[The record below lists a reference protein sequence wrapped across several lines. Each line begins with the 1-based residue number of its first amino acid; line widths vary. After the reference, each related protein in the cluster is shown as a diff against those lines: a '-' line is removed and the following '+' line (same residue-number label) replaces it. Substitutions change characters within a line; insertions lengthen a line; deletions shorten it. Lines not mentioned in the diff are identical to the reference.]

1 MALKI
6 SINLASLRAA
16 LASDAASVDLVLEG
30 DTVVAVAGASEEP
43 PPPPSSPIGSLPP
56 EVLLGWYD
64 VSGVSTTAG
73 ACSAW
78 TDRGE
83 HGVHLQQVSAGRR
96 PAVGQHALGQGLAV
110 RGDGAGAYLASMQSM
125 SGVVTCFLVA
135 SHQAPPIPRGGAAEA
150 PPAFAMAGA
159 ASPDLDGW
167 QACVCQDGIP
177 HPSGAMLVGEQ
188 NSNAWLISPG
198 LGLGGTCRRDGE
210 LTADVGPQRR
220 RHVYEITRDTPAVA
234 GHLRLLAYP
243 PAAGSST
250 EGQLWSRSS
259 IFEVVVLGAATEEQR
274 AAVRAD
280 LIARHTTAPLV
291 VCDGDSL
298 VAGNGVLTTEA
309 WPSLLWERYGATVDV
324 VNLGIPGRTA
334 QQIRAAGLAPYAA
347 LARQASR
354 RALVLAAG
362 INDLRAGRTPE
373 DVYQDLLEHA
383 TAVEAAGWA
392 VVLCTLAPSPDTE
405 TTHPGAIEELNDLI
419 LTWWNGLRVDM
430 WGLTSLLPDGL
441 HYDAAGQADA
451 AARIGTVVDDALS

>member
-43 PPPPSSPIGSLPP
+43 PPPSSPIGGLPP

-64 VSGVSTTAG
+64 VSGVGVAAG

-78 TDRGE
+78 TDKST
-83 HGVHLQQVSAGRR
+83 HSAHLQQASAGRR

-110 RGDGAGAYLASMQSM
+110 RGDGASAYLASMQTVT
-125 SGVVTCFLVA
+125 GAVTCFLVA

-150 PPAFAMAGA
+150 PPAFAMSGGA
-159 ASPDLDGW
+159 SADLDGW
-167 QACVCQDGIP
+167 QACVCQDGIA
-177 HPSGAMLVGEQ
+177 HPSGAMLVGQ
-188 NSNAWLISPG
+188 QATNSWLVSPG

-210 LTADVGPQRR
+210 LGADVGPQRR
-220 RHVYEITRDTPAVA
+220 RHVYEITRDAPAVA

-259 IFEVVVLGAATEEQR
+259 IFEVVLLSGAATEEQR

-334 QQIRAAGLAPYAA
+334 QQIRAAGVAPYSA
-347 LARQASR
+347 LVRQASR
-354 RALVLAAG
+354 RVLLLAAG
-362 INDLRAGRTPE
+362 VNDLRSGRPPAT
-373 DVYQDLLEHA
+373 VWQDLCSHA
-383 TAVEAAGWA
+383 LAAQDEGWEVA
-392 VVLCTLAPSPDTE
+392 LCLLAPSPDTE
-405 TTHPGAIEELNDLI
+405 TTHPGAIAALNNLI
-419 LTWWNGLRVDM
+419 LAWWAGPLVDLRTVA
-430 WGLTSLLPDGL
+430 SLLPDGL
-441 HYDAAGQADA
+441 HYDAAGQAEA
-451 AARIGTVVDDALS
+451 AALVGEMVDDLL

>member
-6 SINLASLRAA
+6 TVDLVSLRAA
-16 LASDAASVDLVLEG
+16 LAGGAASVDLVLEG
-30 DTVVAVAGASEEP
+30 DTVVAVAGPPEEP
-43 PPPPSSPIGSLPP
+43 PPVPSPIEALPA
-56 EVLLGWYD
+56 EVLLGWYAPG
-64 VSGVSTTAG
+64 GVSTTAG
-73 ACSAW
+73 GCSAW
-78 TDRGE
+78 TDRSS
-83 HGVHLQQVSAGRR
+83 HGAHLLQASAGRR

-110 RGDGAGAYLASMQSM
+110 RGDGTGAYLASLQTMT
-125 SGVVTCFLVA
+125 GAVTCFLVA

-167 QACVCQDGIP
+167 QACACLGGIA
-177 HPSGAMLVGEQ
+177 HPSGALLVGQ
-188 NSNAWLISPG
+188 QATSQWLIAPG

-220 RHVYEITRDTPAVA
+220 RHVYEITRDTPAVP

-309 WPSLLWERYGATVDV
+309 WPSLLWERYGACVDV

-354 RALVLAAG
+354 RVLVLAAG

-405 TTHPGAIEELNDLI
+405 TTHPGAIDALNDLI
-419 LTWWNGLRVDM
+419 LTWWNGHRADLQPV
-430 WGLTSLLPDGL
+430 TSLLPDGL

>member
-1 MALKI
+1 MTRPG
-6 SINLASLRAA
+6 SPQVRSFNS
-16 LASDAASVDLVLEG
+16 
-30 DTVVAVAGASEEP
+30 AGASPRERLEAEFREGDSRLWLAPSEAAQSGFLETQAPTSVAPPLFEATQQDFSETMVEEP
-43 PPPPSSPIGSLPP
+43 AHP
-56 EVLLGWYD
+56 
-64 VSGVSTTAG
+64 
-73 ACSAW
+73 
-78 TDRGE
+78 
-83 HGVHLQQVSAGRR
+83 
-96 PAVGQHALGQGLAV
+96 
-110 RGDGAGAYLASMQSM
+110 M
-125 SGVVTCFLVA
+125 VA
-135 SHQAPPIPRGGAAEA
+135 QAAEA
-150 PPAFAMAGA
+150 APTLNLQPGA
-159 ASPDLDGW
+159 WTEIYMDDRWVRTQLTWASPHGTLFMFTSADGVPHSMTRQSLDHL
-167 QACVCQDGIP
+167 A
-177 HPSGAMLVGEQ
+177 A
-188 NSNAWLISPG
+188 
-198 LGLGGTCRRDGE
+198 
-210 LTADVGPQRR
+210 
-220 RHVYEITRDTPAVA
+220 A

-309 WPSLLWERYGATVDV
+309 WPSLLWERYGACVDV

-354 RALVLAAG
+354 RVLVLAAG

-405 TTHPGAIEELNDLI
+405 TTHPGAIDALNDLI
-419 LTWWNGLRVDM
+419 LTWWNGHRADLQPV
-430 WGLTSLLPDGL
+430 TSLLPDGL